1 MRVIAWPAMSATDSE
16 PAPAGPEELPPLV
29 PTPKEG
35 YFGGARLLA
44 ADIRIASL
52 FADEA
57 RRRTMQRVF
66 GIPRGDKSGL
76 ATLIALVALGETLR
90 RRTEGIS
97 APSTPT
103 VPGVVVGVSLVR
115 ELAYDIAGPWSRESP
130 YFGTLLA
137 LALIGGTARMAVRGS
152 AHQVRALSH
161 KGIAE
166 FEHRYG
172 HLIRPN
178 RPRPP
183 K

>member
-1 MRVIAWPAMSATDSE
+1 MSATDSE
-16 PAPAGPEELPPLV
+16 PTPGGPEELPPLV
-29 PTPKEG
+29 PTPNEG

-44 ADIRIASL
+44 ADVRVATL

-57 RRRTMQRVF
+57 RRRTMQRLF

-76 ATLIALVALGETLR
+76 ATLIALVALGEAVR
-90 RRTEGIS
+90 RRMEPVP
-97 APSTPT
+97 APSSPT
-103 VPGVVVGVSLVR
+103 VPGIVVGVSLVR

-137 LALIGGTARMAVRGS
+137 LALIGGTTRMAVRAS
-152 AHQVRALSH
+152 AHRVRTLSH
-161 KGIAE
+161 KGVAE

-178 RPRPP
+178 RPRPA